1 MSFPIAFES
10 LEDRLLLTF
19 NPSGREQEMLQ
30 LVNRMRMNPA
40 AELNLLTK
48 SNNAD
53 VNNAIN
59 FFHVNLKVLAQQWAK
74 LTAAPP
80 LAWNADLYSSA
91 TGHSQLMIAKDA
103 QSHQLPGEPDLVS
116 RITTAGYGNFI
127 TAGENVFASE
137 TSPFDGQAGFAID
150 WGNVANGIQ
159 NPPGHRNNIM
169 DSDFREIGIS
179 IVDSTKADKS
189 TGPQAVT
196 EDFGNRSDFGNPFFL
211 GAVYNDKNSDGFYED
226 GEGIGGATITLKSGN
241 KTFTTTSMTA
251 GGYQV
256 QVPAGTYSVTASGD
270 ALGGMITLP
279 SVTVGSQNVERDF
292 KLNQAS
298 FASVTNQVATI
309 TGTAGNDT
317 VDLSIDG
324 NGNLIATRNGVQQTV
339 GAAASI
345 KTINISLGDGNDTL
359 TVGHGVIGVFAEGGL
374 GNDTLNGG
382 DGNDTLTGGGGKDL
396 LVGGAGDDRL
406 SGLSSPDTLLGG
418 DGNDF
423 LYGGDG
429 NDYLDGGAGADHLY
443 GGNDDDSLVG
453 GTSNDKLYGEAG
465 NDTLN
470 GGKGAD
476 IVDGGDGVDSAVLD
490 NLDSRFS
497 IENILS

>member
-1 MSFPIAFES
+1 MSYPIPFES
-10 LEDRLLLTF
+10 LENRLLMTF

-30 LVNRMRMNPA
+30 LVNRMRTNPA
-40 AELNLLTK
+40 AELNLLTQ

-74 LTAAPP
+74 LTPVAP
-80 LAWNADLYSSA
+80 LAWNANLYNSA
-91 TGHSQLMIAKDA
+91 TGHSQMMIAKDQ
-103 QSHQLPGEPDLVS
+103 QSHQLPGEADLAG
-116 RITTAGYGNFI
+116 RITAAGYGNYI

-150 WGNVANGIQ
+150 WGSVANGIQ

-179 IVDSTKADKS
+179 IVDSTKADKN

-196 EDFGNRSDFGNPFFL
+196 EDFGNRTNLGNPFFL
-211 GAVYNDKNSDGFYED
+211 GAVYNDKNGDGFYED

-256 QVPAGTYSVTASGD
+256 QVPAGTYSVIASGD
-270 ALGGMITLP
+270 ALGGTISLGN
-279 SVTVGSQNVERDF
+279 VTVGSQNVERDF
-292 KLNQAS
+292 RMGQVS
-298 FASVTNQVATI
+298 FTSIANQVATI
-309 TGTAGNDT
+309 VGTPGNDT
-317 VDLSIDG
+317 IDLSIDG
-324 NGNLIATRNGVQQTV
+324 NGNLIATRNGVKQTV
-339 GAAASI
+339 GVAAAM
-345 KTINISLGDGNDTL
+345 KAINVSLGDGNDTL

-374 GNDTLNGG
+374 GNDSLTGG

-406 SGLSSPDTLLGG
+406 SGLTSPDRLLGG

-429 NDYLDGGAGADHLY
+429 NDYMDGGAGVDHLY
-443 GGNDDDSLVG
+443 GGNDDDSLIG

-476 IVDGGDGVDSAVLD
+476 IVDGGLGIDSAIKD
-490 NLDSRFS
+490 ILDSDAS
-497 IENILS
+497 IESFIS